1 MILEMLEHH
10 LLAHPLGV
18 KLFGF
23 LPVSSDVI
31 PLLFVTLLLCLLL
44 PVIIRYKK
52 PVLVFTALE
61 ALVVFIRD
69 GIVLPNMGEKGR
81 KFTPYFCTLFLFILV
96 SNMCGMVPWGRSAT
110 GNVSVT
116 AGLALTTFLLINLT
130 GIFMHGVGGYLKTF
144 VPHGTPGWLVPL
156 IFPLEVL
163 GLMTKTLALCIRL
176 FANMI
181 AGHIILIVL
190 IGMIFIFGGM
200 NAALGLGISVPVML
214 MSLFINVLEVL
225 VVVIQA
231 YVFTMLTA
239 IFTGAVID
247 PH

>member
-18 KLFGF
+18 KLFGYA
-23 LPVSSDVI
+23 LSSDVI
-31 PLLFVTLLLCLLL
+31 PLAIVSLLLCVLL
-44 PVIIRYKK
+44 PLIIHYKK
-52 PVLVFTALE
+52 PALVFTAVE
-61 ALVVFIRD
+61 AMAVFIRD

-81 KFTPYFCTLFLFILV
+81 KFTPYFCTLFLFILLA
-96 SNMCGMVPWGRSAT
+96 NICGMVPGGRSAT
-110 GNVSVT
+110 GNISVT
-116 AGLALTTFLLINLT
+116 AGLALTTFLLINFT
-130 GIFMHGVGGYLKTF
+130 GIYMHGVGGYLKTF
-144 VPHGTPGWLVPL
+144 VPHGTPAWLVPL

-163 GLMTKTLALCIRL
+163 GLLTKTIALCVRL

-190 IGMIFIFGGM
+190 IGMIFIFGATNM
-200 NAALGLGISVPVML
+200 AVGLGVSVPVVL

-225 VVVIQA
+225 VVFIQA